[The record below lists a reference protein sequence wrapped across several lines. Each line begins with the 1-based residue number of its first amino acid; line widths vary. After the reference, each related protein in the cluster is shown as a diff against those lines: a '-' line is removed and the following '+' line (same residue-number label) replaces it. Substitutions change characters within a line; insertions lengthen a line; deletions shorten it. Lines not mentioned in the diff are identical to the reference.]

1 MNGEN
6 TMDINKIKVL
16 ISDDSILVR
25 KKLKDFIISLGCVE
39 IFEAVDGQE
48 AIDIYKDK
56 KPDLVFM
63 DIVMPKKTG
72 VEALIEILAFD
83 KNAKVVIA
91 SSVGTQAHLKTAIEA
106 GAYDFLQKPID
117 NNQIQKIIANLTKEG
132 K

>member
-1 MNGEN
+1 
-6 TMDINKIKVL
+6 MDINKIKVL